1 MNFSAISNNTPLG
14 KLLRAPLR
22 LVPSE
27 TCLPILQGKLRG
39 KKWIAGSS
47 NHGCWLGSYEYRK
60 RLLFEKLVAA
70 GSVVFDV
77 GANVGFYTLL
87 AAVLAGRSGKVVAFE
102 PVASN
107 LNYLRRHLALN
118 NISNVTVIE
127 AAVSDRPGTAPF
139 VLGPNA
145 SMGHFS
151 SDGAIR
157 VKTVCLDELV
167 STGGL
172 PVPGYLKIDVEGA
185 EMLVLLGAR
194 SLLAEFH
201 PLLFLSTDIGDLH
214 RQCCRFLAS
223 LGYDLHPIDAH
234 HLDQAYEIL
243 AFQAGTDGVNT
254 VPAKAESLSP

>member
-1 MNFSAISNNTPLG
+1 MSLMNFSAISNQTPLG

-27 TCLPILQGKLRG
+27 TCIPILQGKLRG

-47 NHGCWLGSYEYRK
+47 DHGCWLGSYEYRK
-60 RLLFEKLVAA
+60 RLLFEKLVAP
-70 GSVVFDV
+70 GGVVFDV

-87 AAVLAGRSGKVVAFE
+87 ASVLTGRSGRVVAFE
-102 PVASN
+102 PVVSN

-118 NISNVTVIE
+118 NISNVTVVE
-127 AAVSDRPGTAPF
+127 GAVSDRAGTAPF
-139 VLGPNA
+139 VFGPNA

-151 SDGAIR
+151 SDGPIR
-157 VKTVCLDELV
+157 VKTVRLDELV
-167 STGGL
+167 STGVL
-172 PVPGYLKIDVEGA
+172 PRPGYLKIDVEGA

-201 PLLFLSTDIGDLH
+201 PLLFLSTDVGDLH
-214 RQCCRFLAS
+214 RQCCCFLTS
-223 LGYDLHPIDAH
+223 LGYDLRPIDAS

-243 AFQAGTDGVNT
+243 AWKAG
-254 VPAKAESLSP
+254 SLSP